1 MGTRSGAQRDAV
13 TVEIAFAV
21 VTGAFAAAL
30 VFGVAAAVVWSL
42 ELPAV
47 ALRIGGGAAGLAFL
61 ARVVQVLWRFSPG
74 APGEPV
80 PQPSQPGR
88 TNPDS

>member
-1 MGTRSGAQRDAV
+1 MGTRSGDRRDAV

-30 VFGVAAAVVWSL
+30 VFGVAAAAVRGL
-42 ELPAV
+42 ELPGV
-47 ALRIGGGAAGLAFL
+47 ALRIGGGAAGLAFV
-61 ARVVQVLWRFSPG
+61 ARVVQVLWHFSPG
-74 APGEPV
+74 VPGEAV

-88 TNPDS
+88 TSPDS